1 MTQKSILN
9 HSRALE
15 GVHGVQVTPHS
26 PFDLTETTQS
36 EDFHTSTG
44 RASTT
49 EANQQLLM
57 Q

>member
-1 MTQKSILN
+1 MTQNSILN

-15 GVHGVQVTPHS
+15 GVHGVQVAPHS

-36 EDFHTSTG
+36 GDFRTSTG